1 MNANGLYNGLEGYI
15 VPGTNSGMGN
25 GVFNGA
31 VSNDSNSKI
40 KLLDKYPGA
49 AVAYSFRKLSNNYN
63 GPSIRVR
70 RSNDN
75 LEQDIF
81 FDGNG
86 DLDLSTLRSFVGSN
100 SGFVSIWYNQSGI
113 SGRDFTQSS
122 GNSQPVIVNS
132 GIVVTS
138 NLRPAIDFDGS
149 QDTMVTAGQIIT
161 TNNYSAFCVLRNDT
175 PLNNCW
181 ILSQSS
187 SAGDPRII
195 IFGTPN
201 SAPFDRVR
209 TFVTSISSSNVTS
222 ISNITD
228 NVLKILYAESA
239 FNRVSIGVNGAIENS
254 EAVVSFTPINRP
266 LGVGWNGAA
275 TPFFPGLISEIILY
289 EPNVTGFKTGI
300 ESDINNYYK
309 IY

>member
-63 GPSIRVR
+63 GPAIRVR

-81 FDGNG
+81 FDGKG

-113 SGRDFTQSS
+113 SGRDFSQTIVSQ
-122 GNSQPVIVNS
+122 QPVIVNS

-138 NLRPAIDFDGS
+138 NLRPAIDFDGN
-149 QDTMVTAGQIIT
+149 QDNMVTAGQIIT

-181 ILSQSS
+181 IY
-187 SAGDPRII
+187 
-195 IFGTPN
+195 
-201 SAPFDRVR
+201 
-209 TFVTSISSSNVTS
+209 
-222 ISNITD
+222 
-228 NVLKILYAESA
+228 LKQLQLE
-239 FNRVSIGVNGAIENS
+239 
-254 EAVVSFTPINRP
+254 TQ
-266 LGVGWNGAA
+266 
-275 TPFFPGLISEIILY
+275 GL
-289 EPNVTGFKTGI
+289 
-300 ESDINNYYK
+300 
-309 IY
+309 

>member
-15 VPGTNSGMGN
+15 VPGTNSGMGM
-25 GVFNGA
+25 GVVNGA

-113 SGRDFTQSS
+113 SGRDFSQTIVGQ
-122 GNSQPVIVNS
+122 QPVIVNS

-138 NLRPAIDFDGS
+138 NLRPAIDFDGN
-149 QDTMVTAGQIIT
+149 QDNMVTAGQIIT

-181 ILSQSS
+181 ILSQAG
-187 SAGDPRII
+187 SAGDPRLV
-195 IFGTPN
+195 IFGISNTT
-201 SAPFDRVR
+201 PFDKAV
-209 TFVTSISSSNVTS
+209 TVATTIATATSIST
-222 ISNITD
+222 ITD
-228 NVLKILYAESA
+228 NVLKILYAESS
-239 FNRVSIGVNGAIENS
+239 FNRLSIGVNGAIENS
-254 EAVVSFTPINRP
+254 QTAASFTPINRP

-300 ESDINNYYK
+300 ESDINQYYK